1 MGRNLIGKVFD
12 GVVGAGR
19 TIGNGVVRAGKGV
32 YGVVKDV
39 AKGTL
44 KVVEVAGEGI
54 NYIGGKVKSVSTG
67 LNKVVKAG
75 AMLTPL
81 ALAIPGV
88 GEVYVGAL
96 GGLAGVAGSI
106 AGVSAIIN

>member
-1 MGRNLIGKVFD
+1 MGRNLIGKIFD
-12 GVVGAGR
+12 GVVDTGR
-19 TIGNGVVRAGKGV
+19 TIGNTAVRAGRGV

-39 AKGTL
+39 AKGTM
-44 KVVEVAGEGI
+44 KVVEVAGDGI

-75 AMLTPL
+75 AMLTPV
-81 ALAIPGV
+81 ALAIPGL
-88 GEVYVGAL
+88 GEAYVAGLGAV
-96 GGLAGVAGSI
+96 AGVAGSI